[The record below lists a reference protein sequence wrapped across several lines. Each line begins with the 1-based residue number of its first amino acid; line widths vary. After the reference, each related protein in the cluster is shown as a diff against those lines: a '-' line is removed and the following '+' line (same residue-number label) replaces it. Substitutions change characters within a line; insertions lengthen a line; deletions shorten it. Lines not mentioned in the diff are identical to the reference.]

1 MIIVSGPMVPA
12 LLLAVPLNLWFNLCA
27 LQWVHKH
34 SPKLPFGQVLAAT
47 ILMQQPLSMFK
58 GLILCLPLVIYVGV
72 MYDLGFGVAPI
83 VFASL
88 CALCQLGLTAEIK
101 RRLQAKT
108 SDADFQ
114 KVGTSPELVWS
125 KRVHSTDDLH

>member
-1 MIIVSGPMVPA
+1 
-12 LLLAVPLNLWFNLCA
+12 
-27 LQWVHKH
+27 
-34 SPKLPFGQVLAAT
+34 
-47 ILMQQPLSMFK
+47 MQQPLGMFN
-58 GLILCLPLVIYVGV
+58 GLILGLILVIYVGV

-108 SDADFQ
+108 SDTDFQ
-114 KVGTSPELVWS
+114 KKGSSPELLSS
-125 KRVHSTDDLH
+125 KRVHSTDDLL

>member
-34 SPKLPFGQVLAAT
+34 SPKLPFGQLIAAT
-47 ILMQQPLSMFK
+47 ILRQQPLGMFN
-58 GLILCLPLVIYVGV
+58 GLILGLILVIYVGV

-108 SDADFQ
+108 SDTDFQ
-114 KVGTSPELVWS
+114 KKGSSPELLSS
-125 KRVHSTDDLH
+125 KRVHSTDDLL